1 MSEWRPWGRHIFFA
15 CVHNAHWNGAPAV
28 CQMQKLIKQKN
39 SLFNAF
45 VPNDATAGGGDDELS
60 TFNNDDAVYM
70 FNNSV
75 IYIFFHSQW
84 AMTRT
89 AIISHHCH
97 RTRSRTILSAAHST
111 LCVWYVAVGIEC
123 NKCLICCGASF
134 CECPNTLCVYS
145 WICRRRTQEP
155 FFFCCCCCFT
165 SASHT
170 VMALSASSNIEMTV
184 MSCILNAFLLHHS
197 CAIHESVWLF
207 FVGSGIIHL
216 ELCIMRQSLRVCV
229 WGVNVFH
236 CSMYVVWH
244 EAKNADNHDNKKQTS
259 SNQQLGAS
267 FSLLLGT

>member
-1 MSEWRPWGRHIFFA
+1 MVRCGWNWMQQVFNLLWGELLWMPEYSLRLFMNMQETNARTIFF
-15 CVHNAHWNGAPAV
+15 C
-28 CQMQKLIKQKN
+28 
-39 SLFNAF
+39 
-45 VPNDATAGGGDDELS
+45 
-60 TFNNDDAVYM
+60 
-70 FNNSV
+70 
-75 IYIFFHSQW
+75 
-84 AMTRT
+84 
-89 AIISHHCH
+89 
-97 RTRSRTILSAAHST
+97 
-111 LCVWYVAVGIEC
+111 
-123 NKCLICCGASF
+123 
-134 CECPNTLCVYS
+134 
-145 WICRRRTQEP
+145 
-155 FFFCCCCCFT
+155 CCCCCFT